1 MIKKNNILVTGASG
15 FIGGHLIKEL
25 KKKCNLILTYNKNKI
40 KDNKNYRVIKLD
52 LNKKNYSEIIKLKKI
67 NTLIHLAWDNLN
79 NFQSNVHIKKNLDKN
94 KNFIKTMIDLGC
106 KNIIIAGTCYDYGLQ
121 EGRLTEKLNS
131 KPIVNYAIAKNKL
144 RKYLEELKKKNKFKL
159 SWLRIFFI
167 YGLNK
172 RRDTLTNLLIKSKEN
187 KKIIYINNLI
197 KRDYLEVEK
206 VAKIITKIS
215 LKNKDYGII
224 NICSGKAIDMKN
236 FVSKVKNKYRINP
249 SVSFVGNSQRKYEPE
264 NFYGCKKKLNNILR
278 DN

>member
-79 NFQSNVHIKKNLDKN
+79 NFQSNIHIKKNLDKN

-106 KNIIIAGTCYDYGLQ
+106 KNIIIAGTCYEYGLQ
-121 EGRLTEKLNS
+121 EGRLAEKLNS

-215 LKNKDYGII
+215 LKNKDYGIV

-249 SVSFVGNSQRKYEPE
+249 SVSFVRNRQRKYEPE